1 MPALDPETRERWR
14 DMVMVDRESATVGT
28 IETSFSTSS
37 AVCPPGRWSTP
48 AGWGTGAAGTPPTR
62 CWGPRTGG

>member
-28 IETSFSTSS
+28 IETFFLDQVS
-37 AVCPPGRWSTP
+37 GL
-48 AGWGTGAAGTPPTR
+48 PT
-62 CWGPRTGG
+62 